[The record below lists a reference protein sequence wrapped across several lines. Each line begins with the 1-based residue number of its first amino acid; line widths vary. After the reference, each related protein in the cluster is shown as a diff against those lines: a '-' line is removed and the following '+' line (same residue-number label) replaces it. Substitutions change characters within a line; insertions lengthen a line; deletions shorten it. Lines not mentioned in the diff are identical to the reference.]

1 MKSLSASLCFLFII
15 LSNGFSQTITTG
27 AVTSPKCAG
36 TTFNLTYSKSGTFT
50 AGNIFTAQL
59 SNAAGSFTS
68 LVNIGTLTSTLAGTI
83 VCTIPANTAS
93 GTGYRVR
100 VVSSAPV
107 RTGSINNS
115 NITIN
120 ALLTPEVTISSSA
133 SGSICSSTSATL
145 TAVALNGG
153 SSPVYSWYKNGISV
167 GTSSNVYSA
176 SSWIDKDSII
186 CVLTSNASCVTSTKD
201 TSNLKVMDVYR
212 DTLSSWRRRNDLF
225 HPELSHGGNR
235 SFSIGNYG
243 YVLFGD
249 SLWRYDPT
257 NDNWLALTQYPGN
270 GIAAAVAFAIENK
283 AYVGFGSG
291 GEFYEY
297 DVVSNVWTAKA
308 NYPGGLGNN
317 CTFSIGSKGYVT
329 NSNTFWCYDPINN
342 TWIQKSSIPYLNSPI
357 HNGFAFSIGNKGY
370 AGGGDYWTL
379 RAGNSDTSN
388 WCSSENF
395 KNDFYEYD
403 PIADIWVQ
411 KSAISGLNSCAFT
424 IGNNAYLGLS
434 KGRVYCDY
442 SQPSSSYFFQYNQL
456 SDTWNNIDV
465 FLGGGRYSA
474 FAFSIGNRGFVG
486 GGVEYSFNHPYGG
499 TLTDTTFHDLFEY
512 RNIIQADS
520 LSIPY
525 CPGQNISLSFNT
537 NCKNFNTDNVF
548 TAQISDR
555 FGNFNNGHD
564 IGNLASVNS
573 GQIIAIIPNGLPS
586 GDDYKIRIVAS
597 APYYIGKEVP
607 IKINPI
613 VTPITITGNSNIYL
627 CNQSPYHYAVE
638 NASTANYVWS
648 ITGAGNSIVSG
659 QGSNAVDLNLSSAGS
674 LSVTASINNACGNTA
689 ASSNFTIYNQLPS
702 VPEAIKKSFNPLI
715 DADATVNQYLQSIV
729 NSTNVADTFRIKRVN
744 NAVSYLW
751 SVPDSATKII
761 VNDTTIA
768 VVFFDKIKF
777 VPNIPQYIKVSA
789 VTACSISNPLLL
801 PLNRNVVFPK
811 DDNRVYTICSPQTLK
826 LSASYD
832 TLNTVTDNDGNVYPT
847 VQIGNQ
853 LWMAK
858 NLAVNS
864 PGALGYNS
872 NYDGA
877 NLGYLYSGIA
887 GINPIGW
894 HVPSIWEMNN
904 LQNALLNENVAN
916 KLKETGTTH
925 WNAPNNGA
933 TNETRFTALPG
944 GSYNEN
950 MNDSVMSVGDI
961 GVWWT
966 TDTNPVWWEHG
977 FPWDYHW
984 EYYPVYFTIN
994 NGDPNLGYYYT
1005 SQFYYQMYASVRCLR
1020 DAPALTYQWSNGAT
1034 TRTISVSPTTTTTYY
1049 CTISD
1054 GLGYVV
1060 DSFKVNVSSSLPAAP
1075 LTIYGATDACSS
1087 IASNSVSAP
1096 VRYYVRKVTNA
1107 ISYNWTVPTGV
1118 TIISGQGDTAIDVT
1132 FSSSFVSGVI
1142 SVKSVNSCGT
1152 STSARSI
1159 TVYKRIA
1166 AAPAAIQKEFSPTS
1180 VVAVTNVCGVTS
1192 SVYRIKKVTYATSY
1206 NWYLNIGSN
1215 ATITH
1220 VNASGINDTAVVVN
1234 FLNGFT
1240 KDTLSVKSVTACN
1253 ISLAKTV
1260 IMNAALLP
1268 PAVTAI
1274 SGKLIPCIG
1283 EVVVFVASSTAPTT
1297 AQSSI
1302 SVFRWT
1308 KPNYTVI
1315 TYANADSSVINL
1327 QFNTGFTGGSITAK
1341 GQSLC
1346 GISGTAKSVTLQ
1358 YLPPTPTS
1366 ITSSTGLYNACIGSP
1381 ITFTAVIPA
1390 LSTTQRAATVYRW
1403 TKPNNTTI
1411 LSATVDSLSI
1421 TLQFNAGYTGGSLTV
1436 KGQTACGAT
1445 GTAKSQALT
1454 HTACP
1459 TGTKNNPIVFTKD
1472 KNDINFNVTLFPNP
1486 TTTGFNLKVFSAET
1500 KTASIKIM
1508 DVQGRLIKTLY
1519 ALPQQT
1525 ISFGNDFKSG
1535 VYMLEVSDGLNKKSI
1550 RAVKY

>member
-1 MKSLSASLCFLFII
+1 MKSLLALVCFLLIV

-50 AGNIFTAQL
+50 AGNVFTAQL
-59 SNAAGSFTS
+59 SNATGSFTS
-68 LVNIGTLTSTLAGTI
+68 PVNIGSLTSTLAGTI
-83 VCTIPANTAS
+83 VCTIPSNIPS

-107 RTGSINNS
+107 KTGTINNS

-120 ALLTPEVTISSSA
+120 ALLTPEVIISSSA
-133 SGSICSSTSATL
+133 NTSICASSSVTL
-145 TAVALNGG
+145 TANAINGG
-153 SSPVYSWYKNGISV
+153 TSPVYAWYKNGLAI
-167 GTSSNVYSA
+167 GTNSNSYTA
-176 SSWIDKDSII
+176 SGWNDKDTLY
-186 CVLTSNASCVTSTKD
+186 CVLTSNASCVTNAKD
-201 TSNLKVMDVYR
+201 TSNLKVMDVVR
-212 DTLSSWRRRNDLF
+212 DTLTSWRRRNDLF
-225 HPELSHGGNR
+225 HPELNHEGNPA
-235 SFSIGNYG
+235 FSIGNFG

-257 NDNWLALTQYPGN
+257 NDNWLAITQYPGSA
-270 GIAAAVAFAIENK
+270 IAVPVAFALGNK
-283 AYVGFGSG
+283 AYVGFGSS

-297 DVVSNVWTAKA
+297 DVVSNIWTLKA

-317 CTFSIGSKGYVT
+317 CTFTIAYKGYVT
-329 NSNTFWCYDPINN
+329 NSNAFWCYDPSSDS
-342 TWIQKSSIPYLNSPI
+342 WVSKASIPYLNDVI
-357 HNGFAFSIGNKGY
+357 RNGFAFSIGSKGY
-370 AGGGDYWTL
+370 AGGGDYWSL
-379 RAGNSDTSN
+379 RLGNSDTSN
-388 WCSSENF
+388 WCSYQSF
-395 KNDFYEYD
+395 KYDFYEYD
-403 PIADIWVQ
+403 PISNIWIP
-411 KSAISGLNSCAFT
+411 KSGISGFNSCAFT
-424 IGNNAYLGLS
+424 IGNTAYLGLS
-434 KGRVYCDY
+434 KGATYCDNP
-442 SQPSSSYFFQYNQL
+442 QPSSPAFYQYNSK
-456 SDTWNNIDV
+456 SDLWTLVDD
-465 FLGGGRYSA
+465 FLGGGRYSS
-474 FAFSIGNRGFVG
+474 FAFSIGDKGFVG
-486 GGVEYSFNHPYGG
+486 GGREINNFNYPY
-499 TLTDTTFHDLFEY
+499 DSTFHDFFEY
-512 RNIIQADS
+512 RNIIQTDTLTS
-520 LSIPY
+520 YY
-525 CPGQNISLSFNT
+525 CPGQNLQISFNT
-537 NCKNFNTDNVF
+537 NCKNFNIDNVF

-564 IGNLASVNS
+564 IGNLASENS
-573 GQIIAIIPNGLPS
+573 GQINAIIPTGLPS

-627 CNQSPYHYAVE
+627 CNQSPYHYTVE
-638 NASTANYVWS
+638 NASTANYVWT

-751 SVPDSATKII
+751 SVPDSATKTII
-761 VNDTTIA
+761 NDTTIS
-768 VVFFDKIKF
+768 VVFFDRIKF
-777 VPNIPQYIKVSA
+777 APNLPQYIKVYA

-811 DDNRVYTICSPQTLK
+811 DDNHVYTICSPQTLK

-858 NLAVNS
+858 NLAVSS
-864 PGALGYNS
+864 PGSLGYNS

-877 NLGYLYSGIA
+877 SLGYLYSGIA
-887 GINPIGW
+887 GINPTGW
-894 HVPSIWEMNN
+894 HVPSVWEMSN
-904 LQNALLNENVAN
+904 LQNALLSENVAN

-966 TDTNPVWWEHG
+966 SDTNPVWWEHG
-977 FPWDYHW
+977 WPWDYHW

-994 NGDPNLGYYYT
+994 NGDPNIGYYYT

-1060 DSFKVNVSSSLPAAP
+1060 DSFKVNVSPSLPSAP
-1075 LTIYGATDACSS
+1075 LAIYGSTDVCSS
-1087 IASNSVSAP
+1087 IASNSVSTP
-1096 VRYYVRKVTNA
+1096 VRYYVRKITNA
-1107 ISYNWTVPTGV
+1107 TLYNWTVPTGA

-1132 FSSSFVSGVI
+1132 FNSSFVSGTI
-1142 SVKSVNSCGT
+1142 SVKSINFCGT
-1152 STSARSI
+1152 STSARTI

-1180 VVAVTNVCGVTS
+1180 VAAITNVCGLTS

-1206 NWYLNIGSN
+1206 NWYLNLGSN

-1220 VNASGINDTAVVVN
+1220 VNASGVNDTAVIVT
-1234 FLNGFT
+1234 FLSGFT
-1240 KDTLSVKSVTACN
+1240 KDTLSVKSITPCN
-1253 ISLAKTV
+1253 SSTAKTV
-1260 IMNAALLP
+1260 ILNATLLP

-1274 SGKLIPCIG
+1274 NGKLTPCIG
-1283 EVVVFVASSTAPTT
+1283 EVINYSATAATPTSTQALVA
-1297 AQSSI
+1297 
-1302 SVFRWT
+1302 VYRWT
-1308 KPNYTVI
+1308 KPNYTTIVS
-1315 TYANADSSVINL
+1315 AASDSSFINL
-1327 QFNTGFTGGSITAK
+1327 QFNTGFIGGSITAK
-1341 GQSLC
+1341 GQSAC
-1346 GISGTAKSVTLQ
+1346 GIAGTAKSVSLQ
-1358 YLPPTPTS
+1358 YLTPTPTS
-1366 ITSSTGLYNACIGSP
+1366 ITSSTGVYNACIGS
-1381 ITFTAVIPA
+1381 IVTYTAVVPA
-1390 LSTTQRAATVYRW
+1390 PTTTQRAASVYRW

-1411 LSATVDSLSI
+1411 LSATADSLSI
-1421 TLQFNAGYTGGSLTV
+1421 ILQFNTGYIGGSLTV
-1436 KGQTACGAT
+1436 KGQTACGIT
-1445 GTAKSQALT
+1445 GTAKAQALT

-1459 TGTKNNPIVFTKD
+1459 TGTKMNPITINKD
-1472 KNDINFNVTLFPNP
+1472 ESNFNVTVYPNP
-1486 TTTGFNLKVFSAET
+1486 TTSAFNLKVSASNVNNQV
-1500 KTASIKIM
+1500 SIKIR
-1508 DVQGRLIKTLY
+1508 DVEGRLLKTIY
-1519 ALPQQT
+1519 TMPQQNVL
-1525 ISFGNDFKSG
+1525 FGNDLLPG
-1535 VYMLEVSDGLNKKSI
+1535 VYMLEVTNGINKKSI